1 MSFSQYHLHCSTLSN
16 KVCRARSFWVT
27 AGSYEEISAIA
38 NGEGRNYIEKMLSRL
53 RCRQK
58 EEESVA
64 VELVSSFSGWPG
76 WFVFWNRPTPT
87 HFSQLWTDTG
97 PLGASEGARGGC
109 VLFPLSLHGHIEHP
123 LRTAWPRSGHC
134 QPGKSF
140 LDWTRW
146 GAALAMRDVSL
157 VVLLLQFTC
166 ATGHWF
172 VHQKSCP
179 KAQTLRCGSVKKSL
193 GDLSS
198 LCTNYRFFLFWMA
211 YSVVAVPL
219 WHHFLKRPSCA
230 AA

>member
-1 MSFSQYHLHCSTLSN
+1 MLAQWLHVKFFFSQYHLHCSTLSN

-97 PLGASEGARGGC
+97 PLGASEGARGRC

-123 LRTAWPRSGHC
+123 LRTAWPRQVTASPVSH
-134 QPGKSF
+134 F
-140 LDWTRW
+140 WTGRGEEQRW
-146 GAALAMRDVSL
+146 RWEMSP
-157 VVLLLQFTC
+157 LL
-166 ATGHWF
+166 
-172 VHQKSCP
+172 SC
-179 KAQTLRCGSVKKSL
+179 C
-193 GDLSS
+193 SS
-198 LCTNYRFFLFWMA
+198 LPAPQAIDLFIK
-211 YSVVAVPL
+211 SHVRRPRRCAVGL
-219 WHHFLKRPSCA
+219 
-230 AA
+230 